1 MVGLRPLSCTPEEVV
16 SSGRSFL
23 GSPQKTAV
31 DAHLNPVSQVQFRGA
46 RRRIEQVLHVAADQ
60 ERGAVG
66 QNWQEHH
73 PSGRGGLPCIVR
85 CPAGGRSRQEG
96 AGPPLPV
103 VGGNA
108 ESGTRGS
115 ADAGGDFHGRGSL
128 HKGDVVVTC
137 RSVEHVRHAENAA
150 PDLEWF
156 ETAIGKVTFVE
167 DRAGGAAGPA
177 ALKDEVVLPVVQE
190 RADNAKLRSARDRAA
205 DKVLRRRGYGVRPV
219 VVTAEVELQAARE
232 RDAVSSVGA
241 TDRRPVAGGH
251 PDARCVGGRRRSGRN
266 HLFGGPS
273 GFFPPLRNVPFQG
286 RDFVLQLADFRLQ
299 RLQPGADG
307 ILCDSGPAG
316 EDHSDSRRRRE

>member
-1 MVGLRPLSCTPEEVV
+1 M
-16 SSGRSFL
+16 
-23 GSPQKTAV
+23 
-31 DAHLNPVSQVQFRGA
+31 
-46 RRRIEQVLHVAADQ
+46 
-60 ERGAVG
+60 
-66 QNWQEHH
+66 
-73 PSGRGGLPCIVR
+73 R

-286 RDFVLQLADFRLQ
+286 RDFVLQLADSACSASSRALTESCATAGPQARITATAAVAVSRFRIAS
-299 RLQPGADG
+299 RNC
-307 ILCDSGPAG
+307 ILVFQWLWNGPSFVLFSHDEFEKA
-316 EDHSDSRRRRE
+316 ESLR